1 MVNHLPSFKP
11 MPSTFLQA
19 EWRKLAMANYAVDPN
34 VLQPYLPKGVELDF
48 WNGTCYASLIGFMFL
63 NTKLKGIKIPF
74 HNNFEEVNLRFYVR
88 RKVNGQW
95 RRGTV
100 FIAEFVPKPMITLV
114 ARSIYGEQYFTK
126 KMNHTLELGNDALEA
141 TYRWKTRKWNSLSIR
156 SENRLCDVEAGS
168 ETEFIMEHYWGYTQK
183 GQDRTAE
190 YGVEH
195 PRWQVYPTQHFSADI
210 DFADCYGADFSALN
224 AINPSSGFLLEG
236 SEILVREGRIINL

>member
-1 MVNHLPSFKP
+1 MINANPGSSIP
-11 MPSTFLQA
+11 PIFLTA
-19 EWRKLAMANYAVDPN
+19 EWRKLLMVNYEADVE
-34 VLQPYLPKGVELDF
+34 LIKPYLPA
-48 WNGTCYASLIGFMFL
+48 GTEPDLFEGRCLLSMVGFIFL
-63 NTKLKGIKIPF
+63 NTRLKGWAVPF
-74 HNNFEEVNLRFYVR
+74 HQRFEEVNLRFYVR

-126 KMNHTLELGNDALEA
+126 KMNHRLEIGKDALEA

-156 SENRLCDVEAGS
+156 SENRLCEVEAGS

-183 GQDRTAE
+183 GQDMTAE

-195 PRWQVYPTQHFSADI
+195 PRWQVYPTLHYSADI
-210 DFADCYGADFSALN
+210 DFADCYGKDFSTLN
-224 AINPSSGFLLEG
+224 AINPSSGFLIEG
-236 SEILVREGRIINL
+236 SEILVRDGRKIIM